1 VRILV
6 IATTGN
12 GNNQQLPVAKR
23 QDGVGSKTIALLD
36 KHPRNCPPVIWQGKR
51 QDGVGSKTIALLDK
65 HPRNCPPVIWQKPGF
80 MEQ

>member
-12 GNNQQLPVAKR
+12 GNNQQLLVAKR
-23 QDGVGSKTIALLD
+23 QDGVGSKTIPLLD
-36 KHPRNCPPVIWQGKR
+36 N
-51 QDGVGSKTIALLDK
+51 

>member
-12 GNNQQLPVAKR
+12 GNNQQLLVA
-23 QDGVGSKTIALLD
+23 
-36 KHPRNCPPVIWQGKR
+36 KR